1 MEEKSDFM
9 HIPAKKSLGQN
20 FLKDEQILQKIAS
33 IISVKPS
40 DLILEIGPGKGALTK
55 YLIEKNCYY
64 KAYEI
69 DERMKPI
76 LTTYSNHIIYKDFLK
91 SNLKEDFKDIS
102 FDCFYVIANIPY
114 YITTPIIEHVIN
126 ADVPLAKMVLL
137 VQKEVAERFAA
148 FPGTKEYG
156 YFTVFLNYYF
166 NVRKVMD
173 VPRTAF
179 IPVPNVDSAV
189 VLFTSKE
196 RTFLN
201 QKKYFQF
208 LKECFA
214 NKRKTLRNNLKNYQW
229 DAILKILKENQLSDQ
244 VRAEEIPSY
253 VFEKIFLSL
262 N

>member
-126 ADVPLAKMVLL
+126 SDVPLAKMVLL

>member
-1 MEEKSDFM
+1 
-9 HIPAKKSLGQN
+9 
-20 FLKDEQILQKIAS
+20 
-33 IISVKPS
+33 
-40 DLILEIGPGKGALTK
+40 
-55 YLIEKNCYY
+55 
-64 KAYEI
+64 
-69 DERMKPI
+69 
-76 LTTYSNHIIYKDFLK
+76 
-91 SNLKEDFKDIS
+91 
-102 FDCFYVIANIPY
+102 
-114 YITTPIIEHVIN
+114 
-126 ADVPLAKMVLL
+126 
-137 VQKEVAERFAA
+137 
-148 FPGTKEYG
+148 
-156 YFTVFLNYYF
+156 
-166 NVRKVMD
+166 MD

>member
-126 ADVPLAKMVLL
+126 SDVPLAKMVLL

-189 VLFTSKE
+189 VLFTSK
-196 RTFLN
+196 
-201 QKKYFQF
+201 
-208 LKECFA
+208 
-214 NKRKTLRNNLKNYQW
+214 
-229 DAILKILKENQLSDQ
+229 
-244 VRAEEIPSY
+244 
-253 VFEKIFLSL
+253 
-262 N
+262 